1 MRRSALLLALLTVAC
16 RSEKPGAEDAAGR
29 IPLRVG
35 YFPNLTHAPALVGFQ
50 GGIFQEAVGDQVVL
64 KGLAFPAGPQ
74 LIEGLFAG
82 ELDVAYVG
90 PNPAIN
96 GFQRSRGK
104 ALRVIAGCTSGGAA
118 LVVRQEIAGP
128 ADLAGKTVSSPALG
142 NTQDVALRI
151 WLRKQGLRSVE
162 DGGDVRIRPAPPA
175 DILGL
180 FQRGDLAG
188 AWVPEP
194 WSSRLVVEANGK
206 VLVDERSLWPGGVFP
221 TTVVIA
227 SQDFLEARPEVV
239 RRFLAGHAKAV
250 ALLAERPEQAREL
263 VGQRIYEELK
273 VRLPP
278 AVISR
283 AYEQLAFTLDPM
295 EEQLRRVAEEAHSLG
310 FIKSAAT
317 EGLVDR
323 SFVPAA
329 APGGSPAPAPSP
341 RPGPAAAPPA
351 PPSP

>member
-1 MRRSALLLALLTVAC
+1 MRRFAFLLALLAVAC
-16 RSEKPGAEDAAGR
+16 RSEKPGAGDTPG
-29 IPLRVG
+29 PVTLRVG
-35 YFPNLTHAPALVGFQ
+35 YFPNLTHAPALVGLQ
-50 GGIFQEAVGDQVVL
+50 GGILQEAVGEGVQL
-64 KGLAFPAGPQ
+64 KPLAFPAGPQ

-96 GFQRSRGK
+96 GFQRSGGK

-151 WLRKQGLRSVE
+151 WLRKQGLKSVE

-175 DILGL
+175 DILSL

-194 WSSRLVVEANGK
+194 WASRLVVEANGK

-227 SQDFLEARPEVV
+227 SQPFLKAQPDLV
-239 RRFLAGHAKAV
+239 RRFLAGHARAV
-250 ALLAERPEQAREL
+250 ALLAEQPEKAREL
-263 VGQRIYEELK
+263 AGQRIYQELK

-283 AYEQLAFTLDPM
+283 AYGQLAFTLDPM
-295 EEQLRRVAEEAHSLG
+295 EEQLHRVAEEAHSLG
-310 FIKSAAT
+310 FIKSAAI

-329 APGGSPAPAPSP
+329 ASTTATPPAPAVPPARPSP
-341 RPGPAAAPPA
+341 
-351 PPSP
+351 